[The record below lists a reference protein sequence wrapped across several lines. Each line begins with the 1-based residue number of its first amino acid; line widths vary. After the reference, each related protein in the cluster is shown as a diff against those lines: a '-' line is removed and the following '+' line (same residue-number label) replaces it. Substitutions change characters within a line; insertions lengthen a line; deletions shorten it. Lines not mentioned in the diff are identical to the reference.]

1 MRLYNRL
8 GTHFIYVV
16 YLPEER
22 FSLKKKDRT
31 NTLDS
36 FVAQNY
42 EKGFQGNVHSPRIF
56 GFDFQKQETAS
67 GLLI

>member
-1 MRLYNRL
+1 MSRLV
-8 GTHFIYVV
+8 TCFIYVV
-16 YLPEER
+16 CLPEER
-22 FSLKKKDRT
+22 FSLKKKDCT

-42 EKGFQGNVHSPRIF
+42 QKDFQGNVRSPRIF
-56 GFDFQKQETAS
+56 GFDFQKQEAAS